1 MATVH
6 KKKTVKRSADKS
18 ENLKLLTDSFVC
30 IYITI
35 CITNNNICI
44 TINRQFCVYIL
55 SIFWD
60 LQLKL

>member
-6 KKKTVKRSADKS
+6 KKKTVKRSADNS